1 MVSKT
6 LSFPSSLRNLLTKKK
21 NVLPP
26 AGSFPALRFS
36 SFHGVQLHQLYA
48 SPFNDSSDS
57 LFVSPYQKDG
67 LRSAHSRANLTRSGE
82 KRNWLIRNSAE
93 QLLAAASDAKI
104 PGLQMLVLIPT
115 CFMLSCEFLI
125 VGKQATRKG
134 SSDHAR

>member
-1 MVSKT
+1 MESKT
-6 LSFPSSLRNLLTKKK
+6 LSFPTSLRYLLYKKK

-67 LRSAHSRANLTRSGE
+67 LRSAHSQANLTRSGE
-82 KRNWLIRNSAE
+82 KRSWLIRNSAE
-93 QLLAAASDAKI
+93 QFAAARDAEI
-104 PGLQMLVLIPT
+104 PGLQILVLIPT
-115 CFMLSCEFLI
+115 CFVLSCAFLI
-125 VGKQATRKG
+125 VESLGYSG
-134 SSDHAR
+134 GPLSPP